1 MLDSNDEAIWRHM
14 REFAEMHTP
23 SAFSQ
28 AFYELMAEY
37 ATVPT
42 DAEAS
47 RSLLARFLDHEV
59 RYYRQIERFR
69 TKETVT
75 VADLQSLAGK
85 RHISLCDLID
95 AAKQAPGATTTKG
108 EIARQLLLAECYYH
122 IEEPEKAVAHLE
134 QAVASGA
141 DDPLVHFA
149 LGYNRYR
156 LAVESLGSP
165 QERAPLGSSADLINF
180 QLACLQ
186 AVAAF
191 ENALTGQD
199 SDGEVY
205 HWIGQALETAGFEQ
219 AAAQAFDK
227 AEDLTYIEY
236 HDSDPELG
244 GPHWDDD
251 GPADADS
258 EQHRPITEA
267 EIRQVRELLKEPH
280 DISEL
285 WADCGSDPEH

>member
-1 MLDSNDEAIWRHM
+1 MLDSSDEAIWGHV

-28 AFYELMAEY
+28 AFYRLMAEY
-37 ATVPT
+37 ATVT
-42 DAEAS
+42 TGTEAS
-47 RSLLARFLDHEV
+47 RSLLARFLDREV

-69 TKETVT
+69 TKETVA

-95 AAKQAPGATTTKG
+95 AAKEAPSVTNHG
-108 EIARQLLLAECYYH
+108 EIARQLLLAECHYH
-122 IEEPEKAVAHLE
+122 IEEPEQAVAHLE
-134 QAVASGA
+134 RALARGA

-156 LAVESLGSP
+156 LAVEGLGSP
-165 QERAPLGSSADLINF
+165 EEHAPLDSSADLIKF

-191 ENALTGQD
+191 EDALTGQD

-205 HWIGQALETAGFEQ
+205 HWIGRALQTAGFER

-227 AEDLTYIEY
+227 AEDFEY
-236 HDSDPELG
+236 VEYDDSDPELG

-251 GPADADS
+251 GPGKSDS
-258 EQHRPITEA
+258 EQRRPISEA
-267 EIRQVRELLKEPH
+267 EIRQVRELLKGPH

-285 WADCGSDPEH
+285 WADYSSDSER